1 MRENGTQMWKK
12 VKWMIVI
19 KGMEMPK
26 NCFRCDLVCKCR
38 WYLDTDTRPYNCP
51 LVEVPS
57 VDTERKTGKWIRND
71 NGTWSSNIIMHV
83 FACIAGREWTV
94 NRNERNY
101 MSKLHAFES
110 MHIHGQNG
118 ACGKQM

>member
-1 MRENGTQMWKK
+1 
-12 VKWMIVI
+12 MILI

-57 VDTERKTGKWIRND
+57 VDTERKTGKWIR
-71 NGTWSSNIIMHV
+71 
-83 FACIAGREWTV
+83 RPEWEEDGGFSYECDQCGMGSDV
-94 NRNERNY
+94 DYNFCMRC
-101 MSKLHAFES
+101 
-110 MHIHGQNG
+110 G
-118 ACGKQM
+118 AKMEV